1 MANNFQWRMSPL
13 LRGCSEAPLH
23 TAQYLFGI
31 DQTYTYIT
39 FDELAEENWVVA
51 GKMPDEQ

>member
-1 MANNFQWRMSPL
+1 MSPL